1 MNLSSGIDLI
11 EIERIR
17 EAIERHGDKF
27 VARIFTEYEQK
38 ECKGRIP
45 SLAARFAAR
54 PAILAWFRPI
64 PRPCALM
71 PSCAAT
77 STSCPDPASSFRV
90 KTGEFERQASR
101 QAHLFHERQPKKL
114 KIIKTW
120 AHGNVSPTAD
130 GYG

>member
-45 SLAARFAAR
+45 SLAARFAAKEAVAKALGTGIGDVSWLDIEIR
-54 PAILAWFRPI
+54 GDENNA
-64 PRPCALM
+64 PRLYLSGMAEVKAKEKGLSNWSVSLSHTESHATAL
-71 PSCAAT
+71 
-77 STSCPDPASSFRV
+77 V
-90 KTGEFERQASR
+90 VVVGE
-101 QAHLFHERQPKKL
+101 
-114 KIIKTW
+114 
-120 AHGNVSPTAD
+120 
-130 GYG
+130 